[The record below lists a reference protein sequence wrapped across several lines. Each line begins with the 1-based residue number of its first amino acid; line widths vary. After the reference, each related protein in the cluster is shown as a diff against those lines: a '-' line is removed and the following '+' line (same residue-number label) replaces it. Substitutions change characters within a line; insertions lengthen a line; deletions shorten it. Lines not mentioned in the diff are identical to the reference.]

1 MEVIPVPKEIDV
13 PLSAIL
19 LATVIF
25 LLRDINKGKPLGTQ
39 VWNVT
44 QGLFGV
50 LAAFWLVLNVMLKLT
65 GAAWGRFLNN
75 EYVSAFLAELTIETG
90 TFPDWVVI
98 VVAVGLFYLS
108 VKVAAGSGTSV
119 WGKIGN
125 ILKYYAIFL
134 VLLGIVS
141 GILFALVNAVA
152 KSFLS
157 NPYVISLLKE
167 FGFVP

>member
-1 MEVIPVPKEIDV
+1 MEAIPVPKELIV
-13 PLSAIL
+13 PLTAVL

-25 LLRDINKGKPLGTQ
+25 LLKDINKGKTLGTQ
-39 VWNVT
+39 IWNIT

-65 GAAWGRFLNN
+65 GIAWSRFLNN
-75 EYVSAFLAELTIETG
+75 QYVSAFLEELTIETS
-90 TFPDWVVI
+90 TFPDWVTI
-98 VVAVGLFYLS
+98 LVVVGLFYLAI
-108 VKVAAGSGTSV
+108 KVSAGSGTSV

-125 ILKYYAIFL
+125 ILKYYALFL
-134 VLLGIVS
+134 LILGVVS
-141 GILFALVNAVA
+141 GILFALVNTVA

-157 NPYVISLLKE
+157 NQYVVSLLKE